1 MQITPEI
8 ILGTMIGLIIAFLW
22 AFSVSVFDSQS
33 GKIKPIAI
41 TAFKVWLAVGV
52 TSIVVVWQLQTEAFL
67 MPFESLLFLV
77 VSSTIGKVV
86 GDTLYLAGQEKI
98 GVAYAFPIMNTFPI
112 LTYIFAI
119 IFLGELLLPFRF
131 LGIILAIIGIS
142 LVTNEQSRKTKIQM
156 NSIDRLGIPLVSIAT
171 ILYAI
176 STIMLE
182 IGVSEVNPIYANFI
196 RMLTASVF
204 FIPIFLSARYHGMP
218 QPEWQVTKIILIGA
232 LAGTAIGSLLY
243 VYAIKLVG
251 ATLVTVMTSLS
262 PLFALAISIIFMKE
276 GVSKKAGLGI
286 ILSILGVVFAIV
298 GF

>member
-1 MQITPEI
+1 MQISPDI
-8 ILGTMIGLIIAFLW
+8 ILGTAIGLVVAFLW
-22 AFSVSVFDSQS
+22 ALSVSIFDSQS

-41 TAFKVWLAVGV
+41 TAFKVWFALGV
-52 TSIVVVWQLQTEAFL
+52 ISVIVVWQMQTVLFL

-77 VSSTIGKVV
+77 ISSAIGKVG
-86 GDTLYLAGQEKI
+86 GDTLYLASQEKI

-112 LTYIFAI
+112 ITYIFAI

-131 LGIILAIIGIS
+131 IGIIIAIIGVTLI
-142 LVTNEQSRKTKIQM
+142 TNEQSRKNKTQIS
-156 NSIDRLGIPLVSIAT
+156 SIDRLGIPLVFIAT

-196 RMLTASVF
+196 RMITASVF
-204 FIPIFLSARYHGMP
+204 FVPIFLSARYHGMP
-218 QPEWQVTKIILIGA
+218 QPTWHVTRIILVGA
-232 LAGTAIGSLLY
+232 FAGTAVGSLLY
-243 VYAIKLVG
+243 VFAVKLVG

-262 PLFALAISIIFMKE
+262 PLFALAISIVYMKE
-276 GVSKKAGLGI
+276 GVSRKAGIGI
-286 ILSILGVVFAIV
+286 ILSILGVIFAVV